1 MKTGMLAEAGRAIG
15 TAARARPKRR
25 VLPLEYARRRSIQAL
40 LAAIFVF
47 LYFPIVA
54 LIAFSFNNSRRNVTW
69 QGFTFDYYVKA
80 FNNASLHEAFTNS
93 LIVAGTSTLV
103 STVLGA
109 MLGLA
114 LYRFR
119 FPMKGL
125 ADGWVSLPIVIP
137 EVCMGVA
144 MLAFFVAV
152 FGAMDPIFYRYT
164 GQHLQLGLFT
174 ITISH
179 IAFTIPFVAVVIRAR
194 MAGFD
199 QSLEEA
205 SRDLGANQ
213 WQTFWGVTF
222 PYMGPGLMAGAL
234 LAFTLSLDDF
244 VITFFTSGPGSTTF
258 PLKIYSMVRFSV
270 TPEVN
275 AASTVLIVLTLTLTV
290 IAMAIQGRSS
300 KDMVG
305 K

>member
-1 MKTGMLAEAGRAIG
+1 MKTGALTGKAIG
-15 TAARARPKRR
+15 AAPRLRRRRR
-25 VLPLEYARRRSIQAL
+25 VLPLDYPRRRSIQAL
-40 LAAIFVF
+40 LAGIFLF

-54 LIAFSFNNSRRNVTW
+54 LVAFSFNDSKRNVTW
-69 QGFTFDYYVKA
+69 QGFTFDYYIKA

-93 LIVAGTSTLV
+93 MIIGSTSTLV

-109 MLGLA
+109 MLGLG

-119 FPMKGL
+119 FPAKGFV
-125 ADGWVSLPIVIP
+125 DGWVSLPIIIP

-144 MLAFFVAV
+144 MLAFFAAV
-152 FGAMDPIFYRYT
+152 DIP
-164 GQHLQLGLFT
+164 LGLFT
-174 ITISH
+174 ITVSH
-179 IAFTIPFVAVVIRAR
+179 IAFSAPFVAVVIRAR

-199 QSLEEA
+199 ESLEEA
-205 SRDLGANQ
+205 SRDLGASQ
-213 WQTFWGVTF
+213 WQTFWNVTF
-222 PYMGPGLMAGAL
+222 PYMGPGLVAGAL

-258 PLKIYSMVRFSV
+258 PIKIYSMVRFSV

-290 IAMAIQGRSS
+290 TAMVIQGRS
-300 KDMVG
+300 G
-305 K
+305 KQMAAK

>member
-1 MKTGMLAEAGRAIG
+1 MKTGALAETGKT
-15 TAARARPKRR
+15 TAAMPRLKHRRR
-25 VLPLEYARRRSIQAL
+25 VLPLDYARRRSLQAL
-40 LAAIFVF
+40 IGAIFVF

-54 LIAFSFNNSRRNVTW
+54 LVAFSFNDSKRNVTW

-93 LIVAGTSTLV
+93 MIIGSTSTLV

-109 MLGLA
+109 MLGLG

-119 FPMKGL
+119 FPAKGL
-125 ADGWVSLPIVIP
+125 VDGWVSLPIVIP

-144 MLAFFVAV
+144 MLAFFAE
-152 FGAMDPIFYRYT
+152 MNIS
-164 GQHLQLGLFT
+164 LGLFT
-174 ITISH
+174 ITVSH
-179 IAFTIPFVAVVIRAR
+179 IAFSTPFVAVVIRAR

-199 QSLEEA
+199 ESLEEA

-213 WQTFWGVTF
+213 WQTFWNVTF
-222 PYMGPGLMAGAL
+222 PYMIPGVVAGAL

-258 PLKIYSMVRFSV
+258 PIKIYSMVRFSV

-290 IAMAIQGRSS
+290 TAMLIQGRS
-300 KDMVG
+300 G
-305 K
+305 KEMAAK